1 MRGDSNRDDDAAAPA
16 GTQRLDKWLW
26 FARIVK
32 SRTLAAQLV
41 AEGKV
46 RVNRTRVS
54 KPAQAVRSA
63 DVLTIALRGQV
74 RVLRILA
81 PGVRRGP
88 PSEAQRLY
96 EVLETG
102 APSPTGDASVQH
114 TQAARTA
121 KRSGRPP
128 RRLPEK
134 G

>member
-1 MRGDSNRDDDAAAPA
+1 MRGDSNRDGDEDAATPA
-16 GTQRLDKWLW
+16 GTQRLDRWLW

-54 KPAQAVRSA
+54 KPAQAVRSD

-96 EVLETG
+96 ERALAIREKVLGPEH
-102 APSPTGDASVQH
+102 PEVDAWLATHGQ
-114 TQAARTA
+114 
-121 KRSGRPP
+121 
-128 RRLPEK
+128 
-134 G
+134 